1 MKQTFPLAAVLLA
14 ASFSANAAMITA
26 KVVADD
32 YFSVFVG
39 SADGTSLAL
48 VGGSNGALWFHQGSP
63 FTFNVG
69 SGDYIYVAAW
79 DSASYGAPHMWIGEF
94 DIDGTKLVS
103 NTTDWLSKYN
113 TSIKDPTVSDVQ
125 ALIQSGSWGVVGV
138 SAIDGTW
145 PYGDLPPANGALR
158 IWHDSF
164 GGDSASQSGY
174 ALFRTAMAVVPA
186 DPDGGTVP
194 LPGTLS
200 LVLPGLAM
208 LGYLRRR
215 HAKAG

>member
-1 MKQTFPLAAVLLA
+1 MKQAFPLAAVLLA
-14 ASFSANAAMITA
+14 ASFSANAALITA

-48 VGGSNGALWFHQGSP
+48 VGGSNGALWYQQGGQ

-79 DSASYGAPHMWIGEF
+79 DSASYGPPHMWIGEF

-113 TSIKDPTVSDVQ
+113 TSIKNPTVSDVQ
-125 ALIQSGSWGVVGV
+125 ALISAGSWGGVGV
-138 SAIDGTW
+138 SAPDGSSPW
-145 PYGDLPPANGALR
+145 GDLSPAFGALQ

-164 GGDSASQSGY
+164 GADSASYGGY
-174 ALFRTAMAVVPA
+174 ALFKTAMAVVPT
-186 DPDGGTVP
+186 DPGVGTVP

-200 LVLPGLAM
+200 LLLPGLAM

-215 HAKAG
+215 HAMPS